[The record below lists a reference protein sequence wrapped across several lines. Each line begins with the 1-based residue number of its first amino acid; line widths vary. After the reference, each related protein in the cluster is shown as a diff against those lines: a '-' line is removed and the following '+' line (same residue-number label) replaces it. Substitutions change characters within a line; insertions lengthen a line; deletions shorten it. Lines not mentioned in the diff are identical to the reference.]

1 MEQIL
6 TKVLHS
12 QVKPPSAKW
21 EPGFEY
27 NADPVNLFFGC
38 ASFLIPVLTGT
49 TPAASGKEQMLQEE
63 APKLQGDA
71 AQPAF

>member
-12 QVKPPSAKW
+12 QVKPTSAKW
-21 EPGFEY
+21 ESGFEH
-27 NADPVNLFFGC
+27 NLFFGC
-38 ASFLIPVLTGT
+38 ASCLTPVLTGT
-49 TPAASGKEQMLQEE
+49 PPAASGKEQMLQEE